1 VKHAAISAIVAAVL
15 LAGFASQAH
24 ANQMDALLL
33 PGDGRSKVHLTAFR
47 DIRLT
52 YPEGSELARMLDGMS
67 KRLEFSLQN
76 QTAGPVVDAVNRA
89 IKDDLQSAFTLRK
102 ATVDYVAEVK
112 GGPKEAVISYK
123 VDIKAGI
130 SDFLLAAEEGE
141 KPGIIDVEWRSFAVK
156 GLVTVETEHG
166 TMDINSPI
174 SVLAAME
181 PGLAEKLAS
190 AEEIMQER
198 ILDFGRFGLPMTSWH
213 YLFDVTGEQ
222 LKPYGVF
229 LPGEGG
235 TVSIFSIGESSFR
248 EGTYVPN
255 EKKAEIT
262 VDGALVKIAGK
273 TPPPSGQMTVAGYA
287 KAVEASGVEYLSV
300 SSKQSGLPPIGFQ
313 MQVLMVLG
321 GMMGAI
327 AVFVLYKTRR

>member
-1 VKHAAISAIVAAVL
+1 
-15 LAGFASQAH
+15 
-24 ANQMDALLL
+24 
-33 PGDGRSKVHLTAFR
+33 
-47 DIRLT
+47 
-52 YPEGSELARMLDGMS
+52 
-67 KRLEFSLQN
+67 
-76 QTAGPVVDAVNRA
+76 
-89 IKDDLQSAFTLRK
+89 
-102 ATVDYVAEVK
+102 VAEVK